1 MRWRGVEVGE
11 LDDEALLTALRQAI
25 RILGALW
32 AEVARRRLVRA
43 V

>member
-1 MRWRGVEVGE
+1 MKWRGVPLADLPDTE
-11 LDDEALLTALRQAI
+11 LLVALRECLKVGA
-25 RILGALW
+25 ALW